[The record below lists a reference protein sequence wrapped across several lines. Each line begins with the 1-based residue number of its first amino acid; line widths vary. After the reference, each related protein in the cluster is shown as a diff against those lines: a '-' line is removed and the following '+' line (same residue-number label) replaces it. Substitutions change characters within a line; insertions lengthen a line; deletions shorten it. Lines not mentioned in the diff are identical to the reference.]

1 MKLETA
7 LSIIGALVAYKGK
20 PAKVISTTTHKYEI
34 SFSDGSCQKVREKD
48 FRFIHPE
55 YQAVHSK
62 SPEVDTSILNDLDID
77 LISLRELT
85 EWLFDD
91 YTTQNAWFVFIMS
104 EDGLYFY
111 WNKNDLVLRSLDQI
125 ESIRSNRQE
134 KALQEESLQRCVDH
148 LRKDSF
154 EANDILWIH
163 EIEQVAC
170 NQSKHSKAM
179 SALSIENTPENA
191 HRLLIKIKYWS
202 EFNNPYPQRH
212 KIYPDEDL
220 EFSENIKDRKDLTHL
235 SCFAID
241 NSDSSDADDAISIE
255 GDRVWIHIADVASL
269 VGMNSDL
276 DLFAQKRISNLYL
289 PDQILHMLPP
299 QISKACSLGVDEIS
313 NAVSVSFLMI
323 DSEMSDIEIH
333 LSQIKVTKMSYEEAD
348 KSLHK
353 NTWLSKLNEVAKNH
367 KKFRDSNGAIR
378 LDLPKTDIKVKDQ
391 KVEVIPQLKSK
402 SREMVSEMMVLA
414 GRAIAQYS
422 IENNISMPYLSQA
435 PGKFSDEIIEKIP
448 NLSLSKA
455 FETAKGFGRSKLS
468 LEPSMHAGLGL
479 EAYIRVTSP
488 MRRYLDLIVQQ
499 QLINYLSGSELLKE
513 NDIKDRI
520 KVNNALMSKI
530 NKASRQS
537 VEHFRCLYFKQNR
550 SWEGEGVVI
559 DISGNKTLLMIPEF
573 AMITPIKLKT
583 KPELEDKMKLKVSSI
598 DLFERSIDF
607 KPL

>member
-1 MKLETA
+1 MSK
-7 LSIIGALVAYKGK
+7 IGALVAYKGR
-20 PAKVISTTTHKYEI
+20 PAQVVSSTTHKYEI
-34 SFSDGSCQKVREKD
+34 CFSDGSRQKVREKD

-55 YQAVHSK
+55 FSSVHSDC
-62 SPEVDTSILNDLDID
+62 PEVDTSILNDLDVD
-77 LISLRELT
+77 SLSLQELT

-91 YTTQNAWFVFIMS
+91 FTGQNAWFVYLMS

-111 WNKNDLVLRSLDQI
+111 WNKNVLALRPLDQI
-125 ESIRSNRQE
+125 QAIKLSRQE
-134 KALQEESLQRCVDH
+134 KALEEESLQRCVDN

-154 EANDILWIH
+154 ENNDISWIH
-163 EIEQVAC
+163 EIEQVAY

-202 EFNNPYPQRH
+202 ELNNPYPQRN
-212 KIYPDEDL
+212 KIYQDEDL
-220 EFSENIKDRKDLTHL
+220 KFSESIKDRKDLTHL
-235 SCFAID
+235 KCFAID

-255 GDRVWIHIADVASL
+255 GDKVWIHIADVASF
-269 VGMNSDL
+269 VDINSDL
-276 DLFAQKRISNLYL
+276 DLFAQKRASNLYL

-299 QISKACSLGVDEIS
+299 KISEVCSLGAHEIS
-313 NAVSVSFLMI
+313 NAVSVGFLI
-323 DSEMSDIEIH
+323 VDPEISEIEIH
-333 LSQIKVTKMSYEEAD
+333 LSQIRVTKMSYEEAD
-348 KSLHK
+348 KSLHE
-353 NTWLSKLNEVAKNH
+353 NASLLKLNEVAKEH

-378 LDLPKTDIKVKDQ
+378 LDLPKTDIKVKDER
-391 KVEVIPQLKSK
+391 VLVFPQIKSE
-402 SREMVSEMMVLA
+402 SREMVSELMVVA

-435 PGKFSDEIIEKIP
+435 PGKFSDEIIGNIHS
-448 NLSLSKA
+448 LSLSKA
-455 FETAKGFGRSKLS
+455 FEAAKGFSRSKLS
-468 LEPSMHAGLGL
+468 VKSSIHAGLGL

-499 QLINYLSGSELLKE
+499 QLVNYISNLELLNE

-520 KVNNALMSKI
+520 KVNNASMSKI

-559 DISGNKTLLMIPEF
+559 EIIGNKTLLMIPEF
-573 AMITPIKLKT
+573 AIITQVKVKT
-583 KPELEDKMKLKVSSI
+583 EPNLEDRIQLKVSSI
-598 DLFERSIDF
+598 NLFERSVDF

>member
-1 MKLETA
+1 META

-20 PAKVISTTTHKYEI
+20 PAKVLSSTTHKYEI

-62 SPEVDTSILNDLDID
+62 CPKVDTSILNDLDVAS
-77 LISLRELT
+77 ISLRELT

-91 YTTQNAWFVFIMS
+91 FTTQNAWFVYLMS

-111 WNKNDLVLRSLDQI
+111 WNKNVLALRPLDQI
-125 ESIRSNRQE
+125 QAIKLSRQE
-134 KALQEESLQRCVDH
+134 KALEEESLQRCVDH

-154 EANDILWIH
+154 ENIDISWIH
-163 EIEQVAC
+163 EIEQVAY
-170 NQSKHSKAM
+170 NQSKHSKVL

-255 GDRVWIHIADVASL
+255 GDRVWIHIADVASF
-269 VGMNSDL
+269 VDMNSDL
-276 DLFAQKRISNLYL
+276 DLFAQKRASNLYL

-299 QISKACSLGVDEIS
+299 KISEVCSLGVDEIS
-313 NAVSVSFLMI
+313 NAVSVGFLMI
-323 DSEMSDIEIH
+323 DSEISDIEIH

-391 KVEVIPQLKSK
+391 RVLVFPHLESE
-402 SREMVSEMMVLA
+402 SREMVSELMVLA

-435 PGKFSDEIIEKIP
+435 PGKFSDEIIEKIR

-455 FETAKGFGRSKLS
+455 FETAKGFSRSKLS
-468 LEPSMHAGLGL
+468 VEPSMHSGLGL

-499 QLINYLSGSELLKE
+499 QLVHFISSLELLNE

-520 KVNNALMSKI
+520 KVNNASMSKI

-550 SWEGEGVVI
+550 SWVGEGVVVE
-559 DISGNKTLLMIPEF
+559 ISGNKVLLMIPEF

-583 KPELEDKMKLKVSSI
+583 KPELEDKMKLKVSSV

>member
-1 MKLETA
+1 
-7 LSIIGALVAYKGK
+7 LSKIGALVAYKGR
-20 PAKVISTTTHKYEI
+20 PAQVVSSTTHKYEI
-34 SFSDGSCQKVREKD
+34 CFSDGSRQKVREKD

-55 YQAVHSK
+55 FSSVHSDC
-62 SPEVDTSILNDLDID
+62 PEVDTSILNDLDVD
-77 LISLRELT
+77 SLSLQELT

-91 YTTQNAWFVFIMS
+91 FTGQNAWFVYLMS

-111 WNKNDLVLRSLDQI
+111 WNKNVLALRPLDQI
-125 ESIRSNRQE
+125 QAIKLSRQE
-134 KALQEESLQRCVDH
+134 KALEEESLQRCVDN

-154 EANDILWIH
+154 ENNDISWIH
-163 EIEQVAC
+163 EIEQVAY

-202 EFNNPYPQRH
+202 ELNNPYPQRN
-212 KIYPDEDL
+212 KIYQDEDL
-220 EFSENIKDRKDLTHL
+220 KFSESIKDRKDLTHL
-235 SCFAID
+235 KCFAID

-255 GDRVWIHIADVASL
+255 GDKVWIHIADVASF
-269 VGMNSDL
+269 VDINSDL
-276 DLFAQKRISNLYL
+276 DLFAQKRASNLYL

-299 QISKACSLGVDEIS
+299 KISEVCSLGAHEIS
-313 NAVSVSFLMI
+313 NAVSVGFLI
-323 DSEMSDIEIH
+323 VDPEISEIEIH
-333 LSQIKVTKMSYEEAD
+333 LSQIRVTKMSYEEAD
-348 KSLHK
+348 KSLHE
-353 NTWLSKLNEVAKNH
+353 NASLLKLNEVAKEH

-378 LDLPKTDIKVKDQ
+378 LDLPKTDIKVKDER
-391 KVEVIPQLKSK
+391 VLVFPQIKSE
-402 SREMVSEMMVLA
+402 SREMVSELMVVA

-435 PGKFSDEIIEKIP
+435 PGKFSDEIIGNIHS
-448 NLSLSKA
+448 LSLSKA
-455 FETAKGFGRSKLS
+455 FEAAKGFSRSKLS
-468 LEPSMHAGLGL
+468 VKSSIHAGLGL

-499 QLINYLSGSELLKE
+499 QLVNYISNLELLNE

-520 KVNNALMSKI
+520 KVNNASMSKI

-559 DISGNKTLLMIPEF
+559 EIIGNKTLLMIPEF
-573 AMITPIKLKT
+573 AIITQVKVKT
-583 KPELEDKMKLKVSSI
+583 EPNLEDRIQLKVSSI
-598 DLFERSIDF
+598 NLFERSVDF